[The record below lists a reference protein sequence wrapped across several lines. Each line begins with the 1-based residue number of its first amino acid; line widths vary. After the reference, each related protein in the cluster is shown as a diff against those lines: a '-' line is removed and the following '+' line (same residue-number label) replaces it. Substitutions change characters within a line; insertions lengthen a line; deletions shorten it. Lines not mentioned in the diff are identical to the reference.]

1 MFRELDKVNTDISG
15 SWLRAALL
23 VSYVS
28 IAITLILG
36 TVYFGGYLYF
46 YYTGKSPM
54 LLIFHFMS
62 FRTIKMNRFYNQL
75 VYLVD
80 SFGNVW

>member
-23 VSYVS
+23 ISYVS

-36 TVYFGGYLYF
+36 TLYFGGYLYLH
-46 YYTGKSPM
+46 YARNSSV
-54 LLIFHFMS
+54 LLIFHYITYS
-62 FRTIKMNRFYNQL
+62 KIKMDRFYN
-75 VYLVD
+75 
-80 SFGNVW
+80 

>member
-54 LLIFHFMS
+54 S

>member
-23 VSYVS
+23 ISYVS

-36 TVYFGGYLYF
+36 TLYFGGYLYF
-46 YYTGKSPM
+46 HCARKSSV
-54 LLIFHFMS
+54 LLIFHYM
-62 FRTIKMNRFYNQL
+62 TYGKIKMDRFYN
-75 VYLVD
+75 
-80 SFGNVW
+80 

>member
-1 MFRELDKVNTDISG
+1 MFADGMFRELDKVNTDISG
-15 SWLRAALL
+15 TWLRAALI

-36 TVYFGGYLYF
+36 TLYFGTHLYF
-46 YYTGKSPM
+46 FYAWKSPI

-62 FRTIKMNRFYNQL
+62 SSAIKMNRFY
-75 VYLVD
+75 
-80 SFGNVW
+80 S